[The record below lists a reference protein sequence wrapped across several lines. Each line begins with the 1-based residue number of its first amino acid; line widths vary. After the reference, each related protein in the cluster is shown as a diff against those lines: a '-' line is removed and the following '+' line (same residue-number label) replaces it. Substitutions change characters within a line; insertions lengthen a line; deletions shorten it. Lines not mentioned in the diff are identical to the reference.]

1 MAAVTRLLILINLA
15 VFALQALYGDAL
27 LVTFALWP
35 VGRHFLPELQATV
48 SFQPWQLLTSAFLHA
63 NVTHVALNMFGLY
76 MFGRDV
82 ERTLGAG
89 RFLSLY
95 LAAVLSAALVQL
107 AVTSINFSGTPYP
120 TVGASGGVFGIL
132 LAFAVLYP
140 RRTVILLIP
149 PIPMPAWLFVVLYGL
164 VELVSGIFGT
174 SQGIAHFAHLGG
186 MVGAYF
192 MLRHWRRSNDVAQ

>member
-1 MAAVTRLLILINLA
+1 
-15 VFALQALYGDAL
+15 
-27 LVTFALWP
+27 
-35 VGRHFLPELQATV
+35 
-48 SFQPWQLLTSAFLHA
+48 
-63 NVTHVALNMFGLY
+63 
-76 MFGRDV
+76 
-82 ERTLGAG
+82 
-89 RFLSLY
+89 
-95 LAAVLSAALVQL
+95 
-107 AVTSINFSGTPYP
+107 VTSISFSGTPYP

-186 MVGAYF
+186 MVGAYLT
-192 MLRHWRRSNDVAQ
+192 LRHWRRGNIAG

>member
-1 MAAVTRLLILINLA
+1 MAAVTRILILINLA
-15 VFALQALYGDAL
+15 VFALQALYGDSVV
-27 LVTFALWP
+27 VTFALWP
-35 VGRHFLPELQATV
+35 VGHYYLPELHATV
-48 SFQPWQLLTSAFLHA
+48 GFQPWQLLTSAFLHA
-63 NVTHVALNMFGLY
+63 NLTHVALNMFGLY

-82 ERTLGAG
+82 ERTLGSR

-107 AVTSINFSGTPYP
+107 AVTSTNFSGTPYP

-140 RRTVILLIP
+140 RRTIILLIP

-164 VELVSGIFGT
+164 IELVSGIFGT

-186 MVGAYF
+186 MVGAYLT
-192 MLRHWRRSNDVAQ
+192 LRHWRRGNIAG